1 MNVAPVRVV
10 GVMPLPDPIDL
21 RRKQTVNLS
30 DRERARRVPFDQK
43 FTVAVIDPHRVGVAV
58 HIEVAHAEHVAL
70 GGGPGRNEN
79 GLLALIIELELFVPK
94 HSIHRALAESLDV
107 SALTLV
113 GLWQDEC
120 IASGGVIHIFSP
132 CLSFQRGRDK
142 ECRPKNRSA
151 SGYRQF

>member
-1 MNVAPVRVV
+1 
-10 GVMPLPDPIDL
+10 MPPLDSIDL
-21 RRKQTVNLS
+21 NRKQTVNPS
-30 DRERARRVPFDQK
+30 DRERARRAPFDQK

-58 HIEVAHAEHVAL
+58 HIEVSHAEYVAL
-70 GGGPGRNEN
+70 DGISGGDEN
-79 GLLALIIELELFVPK
+79 GLLALIIELELLVPK
-94 HSIHRALAESLDV
+94 HSVHRALAESLDV

-142 ECRPKNRSA
+142 ECRPKNRLA
-151 SGYRQF
+151 SGYRQL